1 MKENV
6 EKRMAA
12 MRWDETFS
20 ETTKGRIL
28 AILRRGASTVD
39 QLAARLGLTDN
50 AVRAHIGALQRDGV
64 VHQRG
69 VLPTGGKPAYL
80 YEVTSDAERLFTKA
94 YIPVLTELVTVLEA
108 RLGSEKV
115 DGLFGEVGR
124 RLAASRA
131 PSSGS
136 LVERAEIAAAFLGEL
151 GGIVDVEQSDG
162 GVTLRG
168 FSCPLA
174 DAVRSNPAVCR
185 AVESLVSELMGVPAR
200 EQCKR
205 GERPQCCFEI
215 RVHRG

>member
-1 MKENV
+1 
-6 EKRMAA
+6 MAA
-12 MRWDETFS
+12 MRWDEAFS

-28 AILRRGASTVD
+28 AILRRGTSTVD
-39 QLAARLGLTDN
+39 ELAERLGLTDN

-69 VLPTGGKPAYL
+69 VRPTGGKPAYL

-94 YIPVLTELVTVLEA
+94 YIPVLTELVTVLES
-108 RLGSEKV
+108 RLGPEEV
-115 DGLFGEVGR
+115 DALFGEVGR
-124 RLAASRA
+124 RLAATRA
-131 PSSGS
+131 PASGS
-136 LVERAEIAAAFLGEL
+136 LLERAEIAAAFLGEL
-151 GGIVDVEQSDG
+151 GGIVDVEQSDD
-162 GVTLRG
+162 GVMLRG

-205 GERPQCCFEI
+205 GERPQCCFE
-215 RVHRG
+215 VLPSPRGA

>member
-1 MKENV
+1 
-6 EKRMAA
+6 MAA
-12 MRWDETFS
+12 MRWDETFA

-39 QLAARLGLTDN
+39 ALAARLGVTDN

-69 VLPTGGKPAYL
+69 VRPTGGKPAYL

-94 YIPVLTELVTVLEA
+94 YIPVLTELVTVLES
-108 RLGSEKV
+108 RLGSQEV
-115 DGLFGEVGR
+115 ADLFGEVGR
-124 RLAASRA
+124 RLAATKA

-136 LVERAEIAAAFLGEL
+136 LLERAEIAAAFLGEL
-151 GGIVDVEQSDG
+151 GGIVDVEQSAG

-174 DAVRSNPAVCR
+174 DAVRSIPAVCR
-185 AVESLVSELMGVPAR
+185 AVESLGSELMGAPALER
-200 EQCKR
+200 CSR
-205 GERPQCCFEI
+205 GDRPQCCFEI
-215 RVHRG
+215 RASLQSAM